1 MNNSDAPEMQQS
13 EEEEPKREQKRMRS
27 QMLCELHRVKKEM
40 IDNSGLVSKTEVWVS
55 FLEVFLQFTIFFLG
69 GGGILWFT
77 KPNPWKDFIVIFKNF
92 FFRKPYTPD
101 VFNDLAPYYN
111 TYIVNYMIDDQVG
124 K

>member
-55 FLEVFLQFTIFFLG
+55 FLEVFLQFTIFFFWVG
-69 GGGILWFT
+69 GY
-77 KPNPWKDFIVIFKNF
+77 IVI
-92 FFRKPYTPD
+92 Y
-101 VFNDLAPYYN
+101 
-111 TYIVNYMIDDQVG
+111 
-124 K
+124 

>member
-13 EEEEPKREQKRMRS
+13 EEEEPKREQKCMRS

-69 GGGILWFT
+69 GGVYCDLLNPIPGKILSSF
-77 KPNPWKDFIVIFKNF
+77 
-92 FFRKPYTPD
+92 
-101 VFNDLAPYYN
+101 
-111 TYIVNYMIDDQVG
+111 
-124 K
+124 

>member
-55 FLEVFLQFTIFFLG
+55 FLEVFLQFTIFFFG
-69 GGGILWFT
+69 WGGILWFT

-92 FFRKPYTPD
+92 FF
-101 VFNDLAPYYN
+101 
-111 TYIVNYMIDDQVG
+111 
-124 K
+124 

>member
-1 MNNSDAPEMQQS
+1 MSIFL
-13 EEEEPKREQKRMRS
+13 RS
-27 QMLCELHRVKKEM
+27 FSAVYNFFFGWGVYCDLLNPIPGKILSSFKK
-40 IDNSGLVSKTEVWVS
+40 I
-55 FLEVFLQFTIFFLG
+55 
-69 GGGILWFT
+69 
-77 KPNPWKDFIVIFKNF
+77 F

>member
-55 FLEVFLQFTIFFLG
+55 FLEGFSAVY
-69 GGGILWFT
+69 
-77 KPNPWKDFIVIFKNF
+77 NF
-92 FFRKPYTPD
+92 FFGWGGG
-101 VFNDLAPYYN
+101 
-111 TYIVNYMIDDQVG
+111 YIVIY
-124 K
+124 

>member
-13 EEEEPKREQKRMRS
+13 EEEEPKREQKCMRS

-69 GGGILWFT
+69 GGY
-77 KPNPWKDFIVIFKNF
+77 IVI
-92 FFRKPYTPD
+92 Y
-101 VFNDLAPYYN
+101 
-111 TYIVNYMIDDQVG
+111 
-124 K
+124 

>member
-69 GGGILWFT
+69 GGY
-77 KPNPWKDFIVIFKNF
+77 IVI
-92 FFRKPYTPD
+92 Y
-101 VFNDLAPYYN
+101 
-111 TYIVNYMIDDQVG
+111 
-124 K
+124 

>member
-55 FLEVFLQFTIFFLG
+55 FLEVFLQFTIFLLG
-69 GGGILWFT
+69 GGGY
-77 KPNPWKDFIVIFKNF
+77 IVI
-92 FFRKPYTPD
+92 Y
-101 VFNDLAPYYN
+101 
-111 TYIVNYMIDDQVG
+111 
-124 K
+124 

>member
-55 FLEVFLQFTIFFLG
+55 TNLITTLSIA
-69 GGGILWFT
+69 
-77 KPNPWKDFIVIFKNF
+77 N
-92 FFRKPYTPD
+92 
-101 VFNDLAPYYN
+101 
-111 TYIVNYMIDDQVG
+111 
-124 K
+124 